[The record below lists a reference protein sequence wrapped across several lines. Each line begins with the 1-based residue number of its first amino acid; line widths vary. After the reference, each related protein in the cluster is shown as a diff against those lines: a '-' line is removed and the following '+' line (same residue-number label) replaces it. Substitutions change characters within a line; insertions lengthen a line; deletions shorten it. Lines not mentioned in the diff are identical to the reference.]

1 MIYETPVLETDRLI
15 LKRGNLS
22 DFQKVY
28 EYDFRKLRNISGEF
42 EYVKQDPKNVE
53 GWEISSPET
62 YDWIMYLKNNLEPIG
77 NIVADR
83 GDKADKSIE
92 LSFNTHPDYWRC
104 GYTKEAIIEI
114 MKFLF
119 NNGYEKIICG
129 YDEGNYKS
137 KAIGEKLGFVL
148 YEVKKNAW
156 VKNGVPITS
165 YTSVLT
171 KERFNELYNK

>member
-1 MIYETPVLETDRLI
+1 MEILIVVLWLVSLYI
-15 LKRGNLS
+15 LYNFLQS
-22 DFQKVY
+22 Y
-28 EYDFRKLRNISGEF
+28 IS
-42 EYVKQDPKNVE
+42 
-53 GWEISSPET
+53 IS
-62 YDWIMYLKNNLEPIG
+62 
-77 NIVADR
+77 
-83 GDKADKSIE
+83 SIE

-137 KAIGEKLGFVL
+137 KAIGELGFVL
-148 YEVKKNAW
+148 YEVKENAW